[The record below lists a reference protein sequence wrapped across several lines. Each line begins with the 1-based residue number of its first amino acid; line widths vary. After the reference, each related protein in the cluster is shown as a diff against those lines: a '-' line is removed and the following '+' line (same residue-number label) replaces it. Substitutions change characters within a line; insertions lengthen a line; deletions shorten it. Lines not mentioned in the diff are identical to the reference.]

1 MGSSLVSEFSPSL
14 AVSPGEVLQEA
25 LEERGMTQSQLSER
39 MGRPKKTINEIVN
52 GKAAITPETALQ
64 LELVLGI
71 PASFWS
77 KLEATYREVIARAD
91 ERERMGAWL
100 SWLDQI
106 PLKDLI
112 KRGWISKE
120 KSPLDQLRAALEFFQ
135 IASPDQWQRVIE
147 SPQVLFR
154 KASTFTS
161 NSAAIA
167 AWLQRGKH
175 QAAGVRCQSYDPA
188 AFKTALDQARQ
199 LTLEPDPKV
208 FLPKLQALCAAT
220 GVVVLI
226 EKELPGCRVNGATH
240 WLTKDKAIIQLSFR
254 YLKGD
259 ILWFTFFHEAGHIVL
274 HPRGEVFL
282 ETGKYEGPMEIEA
295 NEFAESQ
302 LIPPSEFSAFTAQV
316 ITRSGVIEFAERI
329 GIAPGI
335 VVGRLQKEHL
345 IPHGGHWESLKVK
358 YKWIKSNDD

>member
-1 MGSSLVSEFSPSL
+1 MGSAQLSEFSSSV

-25 LEERGMTQSQLSER
+25 LEERGLTQSQLSER

-52 GKAAITPETALQ
+52 GKAAITSETALQ

-77 KLEATYREVIARAD
+77 NLESNYRETLARAD
-91 ERERMGAWL
+91 ERNRMRSWL

-106 PLKDLI
+106 PLKHLI
-112 KRGWISKE
+112 NRGWISKE
-120 KSPLDQLRAALEFFQ
+120 KDPLEQLRVALEFFQ

-147 SPQVLFR
+147 SPQALFR
-154 KASTFTS
+154 KASAFKAD
-161 NSAAIA
+161 SAAIA
-167 AWLQRGKH
+167 TWLQRGKH
-175 QAAGVRCQSYDPA
+175 RAAGIRCQPFDSA
-188 AFKTALDQARQ
+188 AFRAALSQARE
-199 LTLEPDPKV
+199 LTLQSDPNV
-208 FLPKLQALCAAT
+208 FIPNLQGLCAKA

-226 EKELPGCRVNGATH
+226 EKELPDCRVNGATH

-259 ILWFTFFHEAGHIVL
+259 ILWFTFFHEAGHILL
-274 HPRGEVFL
+274 HPKGEVFL

-295 NEFAESQ
+295 NSFAESQ
-302 LIPPSEFSAFTAQV
+302 LIPPSEFSAFTAKA
-316 ITRSGVIEFAERI
+316 ITRSGVIEFAERV

-345 IPHGGHWESLKVK
+345 LTHGGHWESLKEK
-358 YKWIKSNDD
+358 YKWVISSDD